1 VHIDGVGEG
10 FMGKSEAEVV
20 GVLGNRRVV
29 VACGVAG
36 GAFP

>member
-1 VHIDGVGEG
+1 
-10 FMGKSEAEVV
+10 MGKAVAEVV
-20 GVLGNRRVV
+20 GNICFRRVV

>member
-1 VHIDGVGEG
+1 
-10 FMGKSEAEVV
+10 MGKSETEVVGVLGNRRVVV

-36 GAFP
+36 VAFL